1 MRPEVAIELLAGN
14 DGFDPVSDL
23 ITAQPERPAH
33 LSQVN
38 MRTLSPYHRALLV
51 TDGTVT
57 KFIEAYT
64 MEPVDIRRV
73 SQDTR
78 TLQSDDRW
86 LQAPTGTSVVRR
98 EVTIE
103 GRYSGTLY
111 AHAVS
116 TLIESRLP
124 TAVRQ
129 RLDVEGDGL
138 GRILNDSRLETRR
151 EILWFGRER
160 AGQVPESDAIG
171 PMGEVITRTYRILHG
186 GKPIMLISERFPMGA
201 DRSPTH
207 D

>member
-1 MRPEVAIELLAGN
+1 MRPDVAGELLAGN

-23 ITAQPERPAH
+23 TTAQPARPAH

-73 SQDTR
+73 SQETR
-78 TLQSDDRW
+78 TLHSDDPW
-86 LQAPTGTSVVRR
+86 LQAPAGTQVLRR
-98 EVTIE
+98 EVIIE
-103 GRYSGTLY
+103 GRYSGSVY

-116 TLIESRLP
+116 SMIESRLP
-124 TAVRQ
+124 PAVRH
-129 RLDVEGDGL
+129 RLDVEGGGL

-160 AGQVPESDAIG
+160 AGSQPESDVLG
-171 PMGEVITRTYRILHG
+171 SSGEVITRTYRILHG
-186 GKPIMLISERFPMGA
+186 GKPLVLICERFPRGA

-207 D
+207 E